1 MQCSQVC
8 RRPVESTRVAFAG
21 ASSHSAFGG
30 MRYRYGSYRNNIFY
44 FSLPGEYDVDM
55 EALNKI
61 CTWNHWFTQICA
73 TNAADERRAGSSC
86 RA

>member
-1 MQCSQVC
+1 
-8 RRPVESTRVAFAG
+8 
-21 ASSHSAFGG
+21 

-61 CTWNHWFTQICA
+61 STCNHWLTQICA
-73 TNAADERRAGSSC
+73 TNAAASRWELRRE
-86 RA
+86 

>member
-1 MQCSQVC
+1 MRRSQVC
-8 RRPVESTRVAFAG
+8 TPVESTRVAFAG
-21 ASSHSAFGG
+21 VSPHSPFSR

-61 CTWNHWFTQICA
+61 STCNHWLTQICA
-73 TNAADERRAGSSC
+73 TNAAASRWELRRE
-86 RA
+86 